1 MKHRLL
7 ALILVLAVLPLL
19 AVAGLPRFAADAVP
33 ANQGANSFY
42 SEATLADGLVVTI
55 DAQSAASDG
64 WADASLIAFTISC
77 VEDSG
82 TATLDVA
89 VQRSIDGGATWTSIV
104 AMTQLAA
111 TGAETKVYADL
122 RAASAQMIG
131 DRLRVDY
138 NVTGTGQYTCDAVL
152 AGEG

>member
-1 MKHRLL
+1 MKNRVIALVL
-7 ALILVLAVLPLL
+7 ALAVLPIVAL
-19 AVAGLPRFAADAVP
+19 AGPVLWASAVP

-42 SEATLADGLVVTI
+42 AEAVLADGNVVTI
-55 DAQSAASDG
+55 DEQSTASEG
-64 WADASLIAFTISC
+64 WADASLVAFTVNC
-77 VEDSG
+77 TEDSG
-82 TATLDVA
+82 TATLDIA
-89 VQRSIDGGATWTSIV
+89 LQRSIDGGATWTDIV

-138 NVTGTGQYTCDAVL
+138 DVGGTGQYTCDVHL

>member
-1 MKHRLL
+1 MKHRVF
-7 ALILVLAVLPLL
+7 ALILAAILLPAFALAGPALW
-19 AVAGLPRFAADAVP
+19 ASAVP

-42 SEATLADGLVVTI
+42 AEAVLADGNVVTI
-55 DAQSAASDG
+55 DEQSTASEG